1 MIEARGLT
9 KRFAGPDGP
18 ITAVDDLSFRV
29 EPGTILGLLGPNGA
43 GKTTTLRILGTL
55 LAPDA
60 GSATIAGHDVRADP
74 AAVRAIIGFVSPD
87 TGLYDR
93 LTVRETLRWFGRL
106 YGIANP
112 RNRAEALI
120 ERFDLTDHAD
130 QRCSDLSTGNK
141 QKTSIA
147 RALVHDP
154 PVLVFDEPTAG
165 LDVLVGATL
174 LEELERVRDEGRT
187 VLFSTHVM
195 REAERLCDN
204 LVIVHEGRAL
214 ARGTWEALQAQT
226 GEHYLEDVFLTLVRQ
241 SREGGA

>member
-18 ITAVDDLSFRV
+18 LVAVDGLSFTV
-29 EPGTILGLLGPNGA
+29 VPGTIVGLLGPNGA
-43 GKTTTLRILGTL
+43 GKTTTLRMLGTL
-55 LAPDA
+55 LAPDE
-60 GSATIAGHDVRADP
+60 GSATVAGHDVRSAP
-74 AAVRAIIGFVSPD
+74 TKVRAALGFVSPD
-87 TGLYDR
+87 TGLYER

-106 YGIANP
+106 YGVADA
-112 RNRAEALI
+112 RGRAEALI
-120 ERFDLTDHAD
+120 ERFDLGPHAD
-130 QRCSDLSTGNK
+130 QRCTDLSTGNK
-141 QKTSIA
+141 QKASIA

-195 REAERLCDN
+195 REAERLCDRI
-204 LVIVHEGRAL
+204 VILHQGRAQPP
-214 ARGTWEALQAQT
+214 GMI
-226 GEHYLEDVFLTLVRQ
+226 
-241 SREGGA
+241 

>member
-18 ITAVDDLSFRV
+18 IVAVDDLSFEV
-29 EPGTILGLLGPNGA
+29 SPGTIVGLLGPNGA
-43 GKTTTLRILGTL
+43 GKTTTLRMLSTL
-55 LAPDA
+55 LAPDEGVA
-60 GSATIAGHDVRADP
+60 RIAGYDVREAP
-74 AAVRAIIGFVSPD
+74 REVRAALGFVSPD
-87 TGLYDR
+87 TGLYER

-106 YGIANP
+106 YGLSNP
-112 RNRAEALI
+112 RERAEELI
-120 ERFDLTDHAD
+120 ERFELTEHAS
-130 QRCSDLSTGNK
+130 QRCTHLSTGNK

-174 LEELERVRDEGRT
+174 LAELERIRDEGRT

-195 REAERLCDN
+195 REAERLCDRI
-204 LVIVHEGRAL
+204 VILHRGRAL
-214 ARGTWEALQAQT
+214 ATGTLEELQDLT
-226 GEHYLEDVFLTLVRQ
+226 GERYLEDVFLTLVR
-241 SREGGA
+241 REEEP